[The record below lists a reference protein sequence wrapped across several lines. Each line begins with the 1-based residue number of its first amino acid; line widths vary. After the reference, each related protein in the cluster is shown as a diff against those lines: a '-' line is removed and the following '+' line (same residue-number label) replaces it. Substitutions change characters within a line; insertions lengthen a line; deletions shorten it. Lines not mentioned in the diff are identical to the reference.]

1 MRALRRTWKRLV
13 ASFSESA
20 GEDELVREI
29 ESHLEMQ
36 VQDNLRLG
44 MSPNEARRAAVLK
57 FGGIEPAKESYRDQR
72 GMPWLANVTRDFR
85 YGLRELRR
93 GPGFALTIVL
103 LLALGIGAN
112 TAIFSLTNQIL
123 LSVLPVKEP
132 HKLVLLNWRGQF
144 IGGSAHG
151 WKDTFSYPAYIE
163 LRDANQ
169 VVFSGIA
176 ARFESPVDVS
186 DNGFAE
192 RANAELVSGN
202 YFDVLGV
209 TAALG
214 RTLTPGEDKIKD
226 GEPYVVLSYEYW
238 QRRFGGSH
246 DVLNR
251 VIDVNGYPM
260 TVIGIAQKGYGG
272 VDMLSP
278 SDVYIPMQM
287 KLVVTPSWD
296 DRLRRDS
303 IWLKIVARLAP
314 GVDERTAQRAID
326 NPYLSVLENDLAAH
340 PHKRDFAEAYRKNH
354 IQLAEASKGLGT
366 LHKLLE
372 KPLYVLIAM
381 VGTLLLITC
390 VNVANLLIARAASRQ
405 REIAIRLSLG
415 ATRGSLV
422 RLMMTES
429 VILAGL
435 GGTLGLLFSSW
446 IASFLLHMLP
456 FKNIDAAIRT
466 GPDPTVLA
474 ITGAL
479 SLLTAVIFGLV
490 PALQSSRP
498 NLAPTLKD
506 ASVSIS
512 LGGGQAKLRRC
523 LVSVQVA
530 LSLLLLVG
538 AGLFT
543 RSLHRLLAVDSGI
556 QITKLLTFS
565 IDPSMH
571 KYTPERSRRLFLDC
585 LDRLSHL
592 PGAVSASAS
601 SSALLSQDTWQN
613 SYVVEGYHPAAEE
626 DMTAAWNQVLPG
638 FFSTIGVSLIAGR
651 EFTEKDS
658 TGAPPVAIVNEAFVK
673 RFFPG
678 QNPLGR
684 HIGYRKPDI
693 EVVGVVRDSK
703 GGDLKEKP
711 REWTYTPVFQDKKP
725 SQVTFYVRSMA
736 PPAGLAPAVR
746 QTMNRLDAALPVL
759 DMKTLETQ
767 VNETH
772 FLDRLFALLSGV
784 FGFLA
789 TLLASIGLYGV
800 TASSVGRRTQE
811 IGIRM
816 ALGAR
821 QGSVLGLI
829 LKEVLLLAA
838 IGIVIGI
845 PVALALGRLV
855 ESQLYGMRASDPGV
869 LTAGVATI
877 AAVSLLAGY
886 IPALRAARIDP
897 IRALRSE

>member
-1 MRALRRTWKRLV
+1 MRALRKTWKRLV
-13 ASFSESA
+13 ATFSESA

-72 GMPWLANVTRDFR
+72 GLPWLANVTRDFR

-326 NPYLSVLENDLAAH
+326 NPYRSVLENDLAAH
-340 PHKRDFAEAYRKNH
+340 PHKLAFAEAYRKNH
-354 IQLAEASKGLGT
+354 IQLAAASKGLGT

-429 VILAGL
+429 ITWL
-435 GGTLGLLFSSW
+435 GWAARWDWCFHRGSRPSCSTCFPSRTS
-446 IASFLLHMLP
+446 MPP
-456 FKNIDAAIRT
+456 FA
-466 GPDPTVLA
+466 
-474 ITGAL
+474 
-479 SLLTAVIFGLV
+479 LV
-490 PALQSSRP
+490 PIQP
-498 NLAPTLKD
+498 
-506 ASVSIS
+506 S
-512 LGGGQAKLRRC
+512 L
-523 LVSVQVA
+523 
-530 LSLLLLVG
+530 
-538 AGLFT
+538 
-543 RSLHRLLAVDSGI
+543 
-556 QITKLLTFS
+556 
-565 IDPSMH
+565 PS
-571 KYTPERSRRLFLDC
+571 
-585 LDRLSHL
+585 
-592 PGAVSASAS
+592 
-601 SSALLSQDTWQN
+601 
-613 SYVVEGYHPAAEE
+613 PA
-626 DMTAAWNQVLPG
+626 
-638 FFSTIGVSLIAGR
+638 R
-651 EFTEKDS
+651 
-658 TGAPPVAIVNEAFVK
+658 
-673 RFFPG
+673 
-678 QNPLGR
+678 
-684 HIGYRKPDI
+684 
-693 EVVGVVRDSK
+693 
-703 GGDLKEKP
+703 
-711 REWTYTPVFQDKKP
+711 
-725 SQVTFYVRSMA
+725 
-736 PPAGLAPAVR
+736 
-746 QTMNRLDAALPVL
+746 
-759 DMKTLETQ
+759 
-767 VNETH
+767 
-772 FLDRLFALLSGV
+772 
-784 FGFLA
+784 
-789 TLLASIGLYGV
+789 
-800 TASSVGRRTQE
+800 
-811 IGIRM
+811 
-816 ALGAR
+816 
-821 QGSVLGLI
+821 
-829 LKEVLLLAA
+829 
-838 IGIVIGI
+838 
-845 PVALALGRLV
+845 
-855 ESQLYGMRASDPGV
+855 
-869 LTAGVATI
+869 
-877 AAVSLLAGY
+877 
-886 IPALRAARIDP
+886 
-897 IRALRSE
+897 